1 MLHLPHTNQQENMK
15 LNRRIKK
22 GFTLV
27 ELIIC
32 LAIGSG
38 LIAITYN
45 VMSQSLETLNST
57 VVAGTM
63 DNYAFSIQQ
72 KIRKQLITA
81 KYIDLGSLNNSLDKI
96 TITNGGVSKVY
107 YKNLYYVNENNL
119 VFGIIMNDDDSKL
132 SVIFYPQLNDFV
144 PVEEQEFREVEPIF
158 DEANSNGI
166 KIMNIRWDIEDY
178 GVSANEYNNPDYN
191 SNKSK
196 IIKYQITLQKTYP
209 SKKEPFIKT
218 YHFREVLE
226 CAV

>member
-1 MLHLPHTNQQENMK
+1 MLHLIHINQQENMK
-15 LNRRIKK
+15 LNKRIKK
-22 GFTLV
+22 GFTLI

-45 VMSQSLETLNST
+45 VMAQSLETMNST

-72 KIRKQLITA
+72 KIRKQLVTA
-81 KYIDLGSLNNSLDKI
+81 KYIDMGSLNNSLDKI
-96 TITNGGVSKVY
+96 TITDGGVSKVY
-107 YKNLYYVNENNL
+107 YKNLYYVNENDL
-119 VFGIIMNDDDSKL
+119 VFGIIMNNDDSKL
-132 SVIFYPQLNDFV
+132 SVIFYPQLNDLV
-144 PVEEQEFREVEPIF
+144 PVEKQEFREIESIF
-158 DEANSNGI
+158 NEANANGI

-178 GVSANEYNNPDYN
+178 TSSAYDYNNPDFN
-191 SNKSK
+191 SNPSK
-196 IIKYQITLQKTYP
+196 LIKYQITLQKTYP

-226 CAV
+226 CAF

>member
-1 MLHLPHTNQQENMK
+1 MLRLLRINQQENMK
-15 LNRRIKK
+15 QNKKMKK

-45 VMSQSLETLNST
+45 VMAQSLETLNST

-72 KIRKQLITA
+72 KIRNQLVTA
-81 KYIDLGSLNNSLDKI
+81 KYIDIGSLSNSLDKI
-96 TITNGGVSKVY
+96 TITEGGVSKVY

-132 SVIFYPQLNDFV
+132 SVIFYPQLNDLV
-144 PVEEQEFREVEPIF
+144 PAEQQAFREVEAIF
-158 DEANSNGI
+158 NENNSNGV

-178 GVSANEYNNPDYN
+178 SVSADDYNNPDYN
-191 SNKSK
+191 GNKSK
-196 IIKYQITLQKTYP
+196 IINYQITLQKVYP

-226 CAV
+226 CAI